1 MLRNL
6 IKMSIGIWIIRH
18 TVVRLTSFL
27 VAITFFVV
35 NGLLSQEPINEGNYK
50 NKFSEFHVG
59 DPLKY
64 REKITDFSDCDWD
77 DLTFLNKYGTNKTG
91 VSLYGMGNF
100 GWGDQITGKSQQVR
114 NLGIQHVRAMFAE
127 DDIFEKTAKVGINCT
142 LFLGGDFYSN
152 GDFEGWKKSV
162 EDAVK
167 RYGKNGSFW
176 KEHPEYKYNPV
187 KYYEVLGETNI
198 DSYIPPLGVD
208 PVEHY
213 YKYLKAA
220 YEIIKSLDP
229 SASVIAFG
237 TSGGNIGNWMG
248 MSYYSYFDYEYKPG
262 KMMKFYGWLRF
273 IEGVNKLGGYQY
285 YDGIGLDNYS
295 QPYAPDY
302 KGNVVKALLVLREEM
317 KKYGVE
323 DKVIWFSEVGYPMRY
338 RDSKYEYNDQKQAEF
353 TLRLYG
359 LAASHG
365 VEHIQSFHVVDF
377 SQDGDNASMWRLFG
391 FFDNNGNV
399 RKQGIALKTM
409 IELLPE
415 PKLLKTISD
424 GEDNFYAYIFQGAMK
439 NKVMMLWLANEETY
453 VENGIRKYLYTEKN
467 EQKTIEMCGETAML
481 VDMYGNKTPLILEKG
496 NVVVKLSPSPVFVV
510 IN

>member
-1 MLRNL
+1 MLFRIFTHAGTKLTCVFIVVFSLTLNL
-6 IKMSIGIWIIRH
+6 LH
-18 TVVRLTSFL
+18 
-27 VAITFFVV
+27 
-35 NGLLSQEPINEGNYK
+35 SQKVINEGNYK
-50 NKFSEFHVG
+50 NVLEEFNVS

-64 REKITDFSDCDWD
+64 REKIVDFTDCGWD
-77 DLTFLNKYGTNKTG
+77 DLTFLNKYGTSKTG
-91 VSLYGMGNF
+91 VALYGMGNF
-100 GWGDQITGKSQQVR
+100 GWGDQIIGKSQQVR

-127 DDIFEKTAKVGINCT
+127 DEIFEKTAKAGINCT
-142 LFLGGDFYSN
+142 LFLAGEFYSN

-167 RYGKNGSFW
+167 RYGKKGSFW

-187 KYYEVLGETNI
+187 KYYEILGETNI

-262 KMMKFYGWLRF
+262 KTMKFYGWLRF
-273 IEGVNKLGGYQY
+273 IEEVNKLGGYKY

-377 SQDGDNASMWRLFG
+377 SQDGDDASMWRIFG

-409 IELLPE
+409 IELMPK

-424 GEDNFYAYIFQGAMK
+424 GKDDFYAYEFQGYK
-439 NKVMMLWLANEETY
+439 NNKVIMLWLANEKTY
-453 VENGIRKYLYTEKN
+453 IENGIRKYVPEEKS
-467 EQKTIEMCGETAML
+467 EQKTINVYNKSVVL
-481 VDMYGNKTPLILEKG
+481 VDMYGKRNLLTSSQGKVT
-496 NVVVKLSPSPVFVV
+496 VHVSPSPVYVV
-510 IN
+510 VK